1 LVENRS
7 PAAQLD
13 ALWTYLIERGE
24 VTKDWL
30 RVSHRKLD
38 QERSTAYRPYHRHD
52 ELQFLT
58 AGEVVPV
65 AIEIWPRERR
75 GGNDDHGATQK
86 ADT

>member
-1 LVENRS
+1 
-7 PAAQLD
+7 
-13 ALWTYLIERGE
+13 

-65 AIEIWPRERR
+65 AIEIWPT
-75 GGNDDHGATQK
+75 GMFLHNDPEDRNPARLTGTNTIYTRADHASYLLLPIIPNE
-86 ADT
+86 